1 LVRLANGRTL
11 ARVPVQEMLLVAL
24 AAFGAGA
31 INVVAGSGTLITFP
45 TLIAFGYPPV
55 VATMSNAIGLTV
67 GSMTGVWGYRRELSG
82 QWPRLKWQIP
92 AVLIGAL
99 IGSFLLLHLPEKT
112 FVTIVPV
119 LLILALVV
127 VGPRIQAWARRRS
140 EAQGLSA
147 DHVPPGRMAALTG
160 GNFLVGI
167 YGGYFTAAQ
176 GIMQIAVMGALLPE
190 SMQRMNAAKNVLAMI
205 TNIVAAL
212 AYTIVAFDRVS
223 WTAAGIIAAGSF
235 AGGLAGARWGRKLSP
250 GALRVVI
257 VAVGLIGLWRLLF

>member
-1 LVRLANGRTL
+1 M
-11 ARVPVQEMLLVAL
+11 PVQEMLLVAL

-119 LLILALVV
+119 LLILALVLVV

>member
-1 LVRLANGRTL
+1 M
-11 ARVPVQEMLLVAL
+11 PVQEMLLVAL